1 MAKIYNRE
9 KNVYSVDL
17 MIAYVGLFKLEPI
30 EIDIE
35 RMRPSMNLPYWLSK
49 RGKTMVRLSPAQAIE
64 NPDEYPEHK
73 KKIESAD
80 LRYPIMIHEDYHL
93 IDGAHRL
100 VKAFSEERKTIRAYM
115 FSDELMEKF
124 IVNKEG
130 NINIGRFIS
139 VAQQI
144 HIFYKRFANQET

>member
-17 MIAYVGLFKLEPI
+17 MIAYVGLFELESI
-30 EIDIE
+30 EVDIE
-35 RMRPSMNLPYWLSK
+35 KLRPSMNLPYWLSRK
-49 RGKTMVRLSPAQAIE
+49 GRDMRRLSPAQALE
-64 NPDEYPEHK
+64 DPDEYPDHTR
-73 KKIESAD
+73 KIAQAD
-80 LRYPIMIHEDYHL
+80 LRYPIFIHEDYRL

-100 VKAFSEERKTIRAYM
+100 AKAFSDDRKTIKAYM

-124 IVNKEG
+124 IVNTEG
-130 NINIGRFIS
+130 QIQIGKIIS

-144 HIFYKRFANQET
+144 HIFYKRFVDDKT